1 MIAYRGCRGKGE
13 PHTDSGEEHVC
24 MQLAHILAPPTR
36 SAGWYLCV
44 RQSETIYHLRTTTTS
59 IAKRKIS
66 LGTRFEPAQ
75 RTATDQE
82 TEESTT
88 AATAAA

>member
-1 MIAYRGCRGKGE
+1 
-13 PHTDSGEEHVC
+13 
-24 MQLAHILAPPTR
+24 MQHAHILAPPMRT
-36 SAGWYLCV
+36 AGWYLRV
-44 RQSETIYHLRTTTTS
+44 RQSETIYHLRTITTS

-66 LGTRFEPAQ
+66 PGTGLEPAQ

>member
-1 MIAYRGCRGKGE
+1 
-13 PHTDSGEEHVC
+13 
-24 MQLAHILAPPTR
+24 MQHAHILAPPTR
-36 SAGWYLCV
+36 TAGWYLRV
-44 RQSETIYHLRTTTTS
+44 RQSKTVYHLRTITTS
-59 IAKRKIS
+59 IAKTKIS
-66 LGTRFEPAQ
+66 PRTGLEPAQ

>member
-1 MIAYRGCRGKGE
+1 
-13 PHTDSGEEHVC
+13 
-24 MQLAHILAPPTR
+24 MQHAHILAPPTR
-36 SAGWYLCV
+36 SAGWYLHV
-44 RQSETIYHLRTTTTS
+44 RQSETIS
-59 IAKRKIS
+59 
-66 LGTRFEPAQ
+66 AQ